1 MIPNRQSE
9 RDVINFQ
16 MLEALKDGLQGLDDL
31 KLVPHNEPSILRL
44 KQHLRAKIREL
55 ERQLDARYFQKAA

>member
-1 MIPNRQSE
+1 MAHQRQFE
-9 RDVINFQ
+9 RDAINFE
-16 MLEALKDGLQGLDDL
+16 MLEALKDGLHGLDDL

-55 ERQLDARYFQKAA
+55 EQQLEERYFQQAA